1 MTERAEADSLGIAD
15 GTMLIGDSVALRANT
30 ALQTALPGAQINAQ
44 VSRTPRLPTKSC
56 STIARINF
64 YQRWWLLRLG

>member
-1 MTERAEADSLGIAD
+1 
-15 GTMLIGDSVALRANT
+15 MLIGDSVALRANT

-44 VSRTPRLPTKSC
+44 VKAEQPRPPTKSC

-64 YQRWWLLRLG
+64 YQRWWLLQLG